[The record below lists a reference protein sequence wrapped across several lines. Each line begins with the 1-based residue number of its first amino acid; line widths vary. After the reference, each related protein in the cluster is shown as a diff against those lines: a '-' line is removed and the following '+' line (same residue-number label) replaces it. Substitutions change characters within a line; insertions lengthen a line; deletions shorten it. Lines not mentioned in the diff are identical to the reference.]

1 VSDDVLMTS
10 GEVLALLRVN
20 RRALYR
26 LIEDRA
32 LPARRVGRH
41 WRFRRSEVL
50 RWLRRNEE
58 IWRVSRGATPRVL
71 IVDDDESVRGWMRDV
86 LIAHAFQVDAVPD
99 GAAGLDRLARAP
111 YDLAIVDLRMPGLDG
126 LSVIRQLRARG
137 VTLPVIVVT
146 GYSTE
151 ASAVEALNIGVSFY
165 LTKPLR
171 LTPLLNAVNDA
182 LTRRVREA

>member
-1 VSDDVLMTS
+1 MTS
-10 GEVLALLRVN
+10 EEVLALLQVN

-58 IWRVSRGATPRVL
+58 ARPASRDAVTTYRVL
-71 IVDDDESVRGWMRDV
+71 IVDDDELVRGWMRDV
-86 LIAHAFQVDAVPD
+86 LIAHGFQVDAVAD

-137 VTLPVIVVT
+137 AALPVIVVT

-171 LTPLLNAVNDA
+171 LAPLLTAVNEA
-182 LTRRVREA
+182 LRRGAREP

>member
-1 VSDDVLMTS
+1 VPDDVLMTS
-10 GEVLALLRVN
+10 EEVLALLHVN

-58 IWRVSRGATPRVL
+58 TRPASRDATPRVL
-71 IVDDDESVRGWMRDV
+71 VVDDDDSVRGWMSGV
-86 LIAHAFQVDAVPD
+86 LNGHGFHADAVPD
-99 GAAGLDRLARAP
+99 GATGLDRLAQTS

-126 LSVIRQLRARG
+126 LSVLRQLRARG
-137 VTLPVIVVT
+137 DSLPVIVVT

-171 LTPLLNAVNDA
+171 LTPLLGAVNDA
-182 LTRRVREA
+182 LRRGARES

>member
-1 VSDDVLMTS
+1 MTS
-10 GEVLALLRVN
+10 EEVLALLRVN

-41 WRFRRSEVL
+41 WRFLRSEIL

-58 IWRVSRGATPRVL
+58 LRPPARDAIPRVL
-71 IVDDDESVRGWMRDV
+71 VVDDDELVRAWLRDV
-86 LIAHAFQVDAVPD
+86 LIAHGFEVDAVAD
-99 GAAGLDRLARAP
+99 GAAGLDRLARTAC
-111 YDLAIVDLRMPGLDG
+111 DLAIVDLRMPGMDG

-137 VTLPVIVVT
+137 AAMPVIVVT

-171 LTPLLNAVNDA
+171 LTPLLNAVNAA
-182 LTRRVREA
+182 LRRGLREP